1 MGRISILVI
10 DDDPEFQELVDMNLG
25 LAGFSVTQALN
36 GPEGLKLAKK
46 GKPDVILL
54 DWTMP
59 KMSGLEVLAELK
71 NDDKMKEIPVFML
84 TAKTLMGDIEN
95 AFDAGADDYITKPVE
110 LRQLG
115 KIIKQKLE
123 KKGK

>member
-123 KKGK
+123 KIGK